1 MTSTARRPALLA
13 APGRAAR
20 RLAPALPPRSPPA
33 RRHAPA
39 AGPTASGPRR
49 RAAIWRDGGRH
60 ACHPGTGGAAL
71 LLRCLGLGSLFAS
84 SPGIVPAPGRSEE
97 HTSELQSRGHLVCRL
112 L

>member
-1 MTSTARRPALLA
+1 MTSTAWRPALLA

-20 RLAPALPPRSPPA
+20 RLAPALPPRSPRA

-49 RAAIWRDGGRH
+49 RAAIWRDGGRR
-60 ACHPGTGGAAL
+60 AGHPGTVGAAL

-84 SPGIVPAPGRSEE
+84 SPAIVPAPG
-97 HTSELQSRGHLVCRL
+97 SRGATSCEPDPRSALFVI
-112 L
+112 